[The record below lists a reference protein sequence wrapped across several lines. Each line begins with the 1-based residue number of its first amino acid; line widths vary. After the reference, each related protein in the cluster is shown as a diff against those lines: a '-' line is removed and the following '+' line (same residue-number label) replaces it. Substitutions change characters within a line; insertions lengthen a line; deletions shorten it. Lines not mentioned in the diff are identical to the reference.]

1 MERVMSAGDS
11 YVVQLFPHATDPLKV
26 MRLSDMADLPV
37 AGPALAAAA
46 DAILADHLGRQP
58 TWREVQALTAIAFDE
73 LGERHAFSIRV
84 PQRQVLSA
92 VDAAAKEAAAC

>member
-1 MERVMSAGDS
+1 VGGFTAMELLVTIAIAAILM
-11 YVVQLFPHATDPLKV
+11 
-26 MRLSDMADLPV
+26 
-37 AGPALAAAA
+37 ALAAPSFATL
-46 DAILADHLGRQP
+46 IE
-58 TWREVQALTAIAFDE
+58 TWRGGQALTAIAFDE